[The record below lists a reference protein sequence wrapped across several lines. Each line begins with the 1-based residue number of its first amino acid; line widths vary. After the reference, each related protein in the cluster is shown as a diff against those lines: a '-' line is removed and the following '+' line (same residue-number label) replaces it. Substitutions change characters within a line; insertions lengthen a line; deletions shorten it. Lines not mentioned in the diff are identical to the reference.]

1 MRCLSIYEI
10 KNKERKK
17 ERKSRKKNCREC
29 AKKIHSKLNFA
40 CINYAAEQRV
50 PRGRGDA
57 EFVGEKGTFSKRGV
71 AWRGGH
77 IRYTTRAT
85 LMFALCKETP

>member
-10 KNKERKK
+10 KNKERTA
-17 ERKSRKKNCREC
+17 ERKSRKENCREC
-29 AKKIHSKLNFA
+29 EKKIHSKLNFA

-50 PRGRGDA
+50 PREGAGKG
-57 EFVGEKGTFSKRGV
+57 VGEKGAFRKRGV
-71 AWRGGH
+71 AQRGGH